1 VDACGDSQHWARDL
15 DCGAATGHQGGG
27 HLDLQRT
34 APPHQHRILPLAEC
48 VAILLDQIRQLCRE
62 TMPGMLKPD
71 LRMVLRELRRSLL
84 HHRAGAQ
91 VLGLANADRSGDD
104 SRRLIGREVAEVPAV
119 EVYKARMM
127 EKRGGQRATRTG
139 PRARGVCSLDVAQL
153 SQEVWQATRKH
164 VHDSAALLARGS
176 QLAARCAPRR
186 GRRAPLS
193 ARRLGPQCVREEILA
208 EEEIDL
214 VARC

>member
-1 VDACGDSQHWARDL
+1 
-15 DCGAATGHQGGG
+15 
-27 HLDLQRT
+27 
-34 APPHQHRILPLAEC
+34 
-48 VAILLDQIRQLCRE
+48 
-62 TMPGMLKPD
+62 MLKPD

>member
-1 VDACGDSQHWARDL
+1 MDACGDSQHWARDL

-119 EVYKARMM
+119 EVYKARKMG
-127 EKRGGQRATRTG
+127 KRGG
-139 PRARGVCSLDVAQL
+139 
-153 SQEVWQATRKH
+153 
-164 VHDSAALLARGS
+164 
-176 QLAARCAPRR
+176 RCAT
-186 GRRAPLS
+186 GGERRAPGHGPEAC
-193 ARRLGPQCVREEILA
+193 ARLTSRS
-208 EEEIDL
+208 
-214 VARC
+214 